1 MDEYVKIKLE
11 TYEYFKELEKNKQSK
26 MLAELLGPAI
36 TTENLYSG
44 SNVYASF
51 TKVNQAK
58 IEKIIKEV
66 FCISKDDEIVWE

>member
-1 MDEYVKIKLE
+1 
-11 TYEYFKELEKNKQSK
+11 

-58 IEKIIKEV
+58 TEKIIKEV
-66 FCISKDDEIVWE
+66 FCISKDDELVWE